1 MEQQALLRAGFR
13 RTRLGAAASSLIAA
27 SLIASSTA
35 LAADVTV
42 VDGLLQF
49 PNVRVVNAAQP
60 AAPVPS
66 AQGGLRA
73 YKDSA
78 TGELRGPTLEE
89 RQAEA
94 QAASSAATSSVRR
107 SSTGGDVVVG
117 QNVPAASGVGVMLDD
132 SSLQYTVMV
141 RKADGS
147 LEEVCVTGP
156 DAARALLQRS
166 AAGVPSKKELSNVR

>member
-1 MEQQALLRAGFR
+1 MEQQALLRAGFS
-13 RTRLGAAASSLIAA
+13 RTRLVIAASSLLAA

-49 PNVRVVNAAQP
+49 PNVRVVNAAEP
-60 AAPVPS
+60 AVSATP
-66 AQGGLRA
+66 AQGGLKA

-94 QAASSAATSSVRR
+94 QAVSSAATSSARR
-107 SSTGGDVVVG
+107 SSSASDTVAGR
-117 QNVPAASGVGVMLDD
+117 NVPAASGVGVMLDE

-147 LEEVCVTGP
+147 LEEICVTGP
-156 DAARALLQRS
+156 DAAREVLQRS
-166 AAGVPSKKELSNVR
+166 AAAVSSKKELSNVR